1 MLNTSKPLKVF
12 IFVIWAKNY
21 SVLINIY
28 LREKTLLGCFSL
40 NFFHRATQP
49 LNTPGAQNCQI
60 ASYTVRR
67 TMTIQ
72 HNGKTQMIHF
82 AEHCPVPSTKPPST
96 AHWNIQ

>member
-1 MLNTSKPLKVF
+1 MQKDGFLGPYFRTALTLSYLF
-12 IFVIWAKNY
+12 FWGINY
-21 SVLINIY
+21 NF
-28 LREKTLLGCFSL
+28 FSL
-40 NFFHRATQP
+40 NFFHGATQP

-60 ASYTVRR
+60 ASYTIRR

-82 AEHCPVPSTKPPST
+82 AERCPVPSTKLHSA